1 MRANNSI
8 KNAIIAAIMNVVTIL
23 VGFISQKIFII
34 TLGNEYLGINGLF
47 NNILSMLAVVELGFG
62 SAIVYHLYKPIAE
75 NNEKE
80 ICLLMRF
87 YKKTYNII
95 AFVILI
101 LGICILPF
109 IKYIIGDV
117 SITDNLYFLFFLA
130 LIDIVASYLLTY
142 KRSILYADQKT
153 YVTNI
158 VHIGYV
164 VFMNILEIIFLLNF
178 RNYAV
183 YLIIKIIFRIL
194 ENLVITAIANK
205 KYPFITQK
213 TREELDSNIKSDIYK
228 KVKGLLFHRIGGT
241 LVFGTDNVIISK
253 IFGVVTVGIYS
264 NYNMII
270 NAVSNLFGQVFSSIM
285 ATIGNLLIENQKNK
299 SYQVYKNI
307 LFINSWLYNLA
318 GICILCLMKPFIILW
333 LGNEYL
339 LPYSVLI
346 VLVINFYVQGMRK
359 TSINFKE
366 AAGIFY
372 EDRFIPIIESLINI
386 IASIILAKIF
396 GLIGVFIGTIVS
408 SLVLFLYS
416 YPVFVYKK
424 LFNRKYSEFIKEHL
438 KYFIISVII
447 TVITALLINCINVS
461 NLILQLVIN
470 ALICIIIPNIIYVVI
485 FRKTEEFKY
494 YFNLL
499 KQLLGKKIRKFN

>member
-1 MRANNSI
+1 MRANNSL
-8 KNAIIAAIMNVVTIL
+8 KNAVVAAIMNVVTIL
-23 VGFISQKIFII
+23 VGFIAQKFFIT

-47 NNILSMLAVVELGFG
+47 SNVLSMLAVVELGFG

-75 NNEKE
+75 NDEKQVN
-80 ICLLMRF
+80 ILMKF

-95 AFVILI
+95 ALIIFV

-109 IKYIIGDV
+109 IKYIIGEV
-117 SITDNLYFLFFLA
+117 TISDNLYFLFFLA

-153 YVTNI
+153 YITNI

-164 VFMNILEIIFLLNF
+164 VFMNVVEILFLLAF
-178 RNYAV
+178 HNYV
-183 YLIIKIIFRIL
+183 LYLIIKIIFRIL
-194 ENLVITAIANK
+194 ENLVITVIANK
-205 KYPFITQK
+205 KYPFITK
-213 TREELDSNIKSDIYK
+213 KIDENIDINIKNDIYK
-228 KVKGLLFHRIGGT
+228 KVKGLLFHRIGGS
-241 LVFGTDNVIISK
+241 LVLGTDNIIISRL
-253 IFGVVTVGIYS
+253 FGVVTVGLYS
-264 NYNMII
+264 NYNMVI
-270 NAVSNLFGQVFSSIM
+270 NAVTNLFGQVFSSIT
-285 ATIGNLLIENQKNK
+285 ATVGNLLIENDKNK

-307 LFINSWLYNLA
+307 LFVNSWIYNFA
-318 GICILCLMKPFIILW
+318 GICILCLMEPFVSIW

-339 LPYSVLI
+339 LSYSVL
-346 VLVINFYVQGMRK
+346 VALVINFYIQGMRK
-359 TSINFKE
+359 TNSVFKE

-372 EDRFIPIIESLINI
+372 EDRFVPLIESFINI
-386 IASIILAKIF
+386 VASIILAKLF
-396 GLIGVFIGTIVS
+396 GLIGVFIGTILS
-408 SLVLFLYS
+408 SLALFLYS
-416 YPVFVYKK
+416 YPIFVYKK

-438 KYFIISVII
+438 KYLIISVII

-470 ALICIIIPNIIYVVI
+470 GLVCIIIPNIVYIAI

-499 KQLLGKKIRKFN
+499 KQLLGKKIKKFN